1 MYVLSLLTAHTVIYA
16 FMQICSTSLTAV
28 HPSFRHIDF
37 PVVFL
42 DEASMSTEPATLIPL
57 MKGCR
62 HVSLIGDHKQL
73 PPVILSSEA
82 REQGLAISLF
92 ERLTEE
98 GGMF

>member
-1 MYVLSLLTAHTVIYA
+1 
-16 FMQICSTSLTAV
+16 
-28 HPSFRHIDF
+28 
-37 PVVFL
+37 
-42 DEASMSTEPATLIPL
+42 MSTEPATLIPL